1 MPSPHE
7 RCEFTH
13 AVTYAVTVTYTV
25 AGGARHGTARRRAE
39 QIAARV
45 ANAAARA
52 KGVVEVTAQA
62 GHSIDGQIIS
72 PRRVRFTAANSGH
85 GTYGEAAPLDRY
97 LDPDHELA
105 LRSLA
110 QANAAYRAQQDADR
124 RRRTAVGCRNTCPGV
139 GTTRACAC
147 VYCDPE
153 THYAAVRADRR
164 SGHDPFIDYRC
175 VCGIPVAAPQRRCVG
190 HRDVT
195 LVVLPDDPAVLR
207 LLVDDLEHTAPQ
219 ASTDPERDQ

>member
-1 MPSPHE
+1 
-7 RCEFTH
+7 
-13 AVTYAVTVTYTV
+13 VTYAVTVTYTV
-25 AGGARHGTARRRAE
+25 AGGARHGTASRRAE
-39 QIAARV
+39 RIAARV
-45 ANAAARA
+45 TNAAARA
-52 KGVVEVTAQA
+52 QGVVEVTAQA
-62 GHSIDGQIIS
+62 GHSVDGRIIS

-85 GTYGEAAPLDRY
+85 GTYSEAAPLDRY

-110 QANAAYRAQQDADR
+110 QANAAYRAHQDADR
-124 RRRTAVGCRNTCPGV
+124 QRRITVGCRNTYTAL

-153 THYAAVRADRR
+153 THYAAVRAYRR

-175 VCGIPVAAPQRRCVG
+175 VCGIPIAAPQRHCIR

-195 LVVLPDDPAVLR
+195 LVVLPDDPAALR
-207 LLVDDLEHTAPQ
+207 LLADDTDHEAPQ
-219 ASTDPERDQ
+219 ASPDPECDQ